1 MEQNA
6 SLDVNQMS
14 NSHNF
19 QNTATNFQTVNYLN
33 NSQAEVQAYQALQ
46 KKQMLATQTQMMQGT
61 NMNGFNQ

>member
-46 KKQMLATQTQMMQGT
+46 KKQMLAT
-61 NMNGFNQ
+61 